1 MIWRHQPH
9 NTFQIRKLTL
19 NLPNNELAFSDVF
32 YVGLLV
38 CLSTC
43 PPASMNIHKLN
54 NIFNPQRIALIGVIT
69 NPNSVSGKVLINLVS
84 GGYRGVV
91 YPVNSENEAVMG
103 IPCYPNVISLP
114 KVPDLAIICSPAEK
128 VPGIVKECGDF
139 GIRGIII
146 MSAGFK
152 EIGEDGKKL
161 EAQIIAEIGRHEG
174 MRVIGPNC
182 LGIIVPGLKLNAS
195 FAADM
200 PKQGNIAFISQ
211 SGALCTSVL
220 DWAME
225 GKIGFS
231 QFVSIG
237 NSIDVE
243 FGDLI
248 DYFGE
253 DEQTHCIILYIE
265 SIQNPRKFMTAAR
278 AFARKKP
285 IIVYKAGRFPE
296 SAQVAASHTG
306 AMASEDAVYDA
317 AFQRAGLARV
327 YEIGDIFSVAEM
339 IGRGKFPQGPRLGI
353 VTNAGGPGVMA
364 TDALIAAN
372 GVLAELSDET
382 ISMLNENLPP
392 YWSHGNPV
400 DVLGDARSKRIAR
413 ATEIVLADHGVDAV
427 LVILTP
433 QAMTNPN
440 ATAKEISA
448 LVSDTRKPILAAWL
462 GGQSMH
468 EADDI
473 LVDHGI
479 PSYKT
484 PEQAIRAFMTMVAYN
499 RNLAALYETPRDI
512 PVEFSLD
519 RQYLRESFK
528 QMIAGHGSIL
538 PEDTSKNFLE
548 NFGISTTKPYF
559 ASCADEAVEISKR
572 IGYPVVLK
580 ILSPDITHK
589 SDVGGV
595 QLDLGTEKLVRAAFE
610 QILESAKVRRPDAR
624 VEGVTVQKMASSKDS
639 VEMILGIKKDKI
651 FGTVLMIGMG
661 GVTAEL
667 FGDKALGFP
676 PLNECLARHMI
687 ESLKIYPL
695 LRGYRGSPPMNIG
708 KLIQVLI
715 RLSYLAAD
723 YPEITELDINPLL
736 VTPGEVI
743 ALDAR
748 MVVDSMAAGQDD
760 DQYAHLALHP
770 YPEKYVKSTFLQD
783 GTRVLLRPIKPEDEP
798 LWLEM
803 LGSCSRESLYSRFRY
818 FFHWETHE
826 VATRYCYI
834 DYDREIAI
842 VAEIIENGQRKL
854 VGIGR
859 LVADP
864 DHETVE
870 YAILIADA
878 WQQKDLG
885 NIITDFCLE
894 VAESGK
900 LKKIVA
906 QTTTDNKRMISVFQ
920 KRGFEVRINNHD
932 STVDVVK
939 IL

>member
-1 MIWRHQPH
+1 
-9 NTFQIRKLTL
+9 
-19 NLPNNELAFSDVF
+19 
-32 YVGLLV
+32 
-38 CLSTC
+38 
-43 PPASMNIHKLN
+43 MNIHKLN
-54 NIFNPQRIALIGVIT
+54 NIFNPQRIALIGVTT

-84 GGYRGVV
+84 GGFRGVV
-91 YPVNSENEAVMG
+91 YPVNAENEAVMG
-103 IPCYPNVISLP
+103 IPCYPDVTALP
-114 KVPDLAIICSPAEK
+114 KVPELAIICTAAEK
-128 VPGIVKECGDF
+128 VPGIVKQCGDF

-146 MSAGFK
+146 LSAGFR
-152 EIGEDGKKL
+152 EIGEEGKKL
-161 EAQIIAEIGRHEG
+161 EGLVLAEIRRYEG

-200 PKQGNIAFISQ
+200 PRPGNIAFISQ

-253 DEQTHCIILYIE
+253 DENTHCIILYIE

-339 IGRGKFPQGPRLGI
+339 IGRGKFPQGSRLGI
-353 VTNAGGPGVMA
+353 ITNAGGPGVMA

-372 GVLAELSDET
+372 GTLAVLSDET
-382 ISMLNENLPP
+382 TALLNENLPAF
-392 YWSHGNPV
+392 WSHGNPV
-400 DVLGDARSKRIAR
+400 DVLGDARAKRIAK
-413 ATEIVLADHGVDAV
+413 ATQIILADQGVDAV

-440 ATAKEISA
+440 ATAKEISL
-448 LVSDTRKPILAAWL
+448 LVSVTRKPILAAWL

-473 LVDHGI
+473 LVESGI

-499 RNLAALYETPRDI
+499 RNLATLYETPKDI
-512 PVEFSLD
+512 PVEFTLD
-519 RQYLRESFK
+519 RQQLRASFTK
-528 QMIAGHGSIL
+528 MISGQAAIL
-538 PEDTSKNFLE
+538 PENTSKTILE
-548 NFGISTTKPYF
+548 DFGISTTKPYF
-559 ASCADEAVEISKR
+559 ASNADEAVEISSR
-572 IGYPVVLK
+572 ICYPVVLK
-580 ILSPDITHK
+580 IFSPDITHK

-595 QLDLGTEKLVRAAFE
+595 QLNLGTEKQVRAAFE
-610 QILESAKVRRPDAR
+610 RIMESAKMKCPEAR
-624 VEGVTVQKMASSKDS
+624 IEGVTVQKMASSKDS
-639 VEMILGIKKDKI
+639 VEMILGVKKDNV
-651 FGTVLMIGMG
+651 FGTVIMAGMG
-661 GVTAEL
+661 GLTAEL
-667 FGDKALGFP
+667 FGDKAIGFP
-676 PLNECLARHMI
+676 PLNERLARHMI

-695 LRGYRGSPPMNIG
+695 LRGYRGSPPKNVD

-736 VTPGEVI
+736 VTPDDVI

-748 MVVDSMAAGQDD
+748 IVVDSKAAWREDD
-760 DQYAHLALHP
+760 PYSHLALHP
-770 YPEKYVKSTFLQD
+770 YPEKYVKNTILQD
-783 GTRVLLRPIKPEDEP
+783 GTEVLLRPIKPEDEP
-798 LWLEM
+798 LWLGM
-803 LGSCSRESLYSRFRY
+803 LGSCSKESLYNRFRY

-834 DYDREIAI
+834 DYDRELAI
-842 VAEIIENGQRKL
+842 VAEIVEEGQRKL
-854 VGIGR
+854 IGIGR

-894 VAESGK
+894 VVKGGK
-900 LKKIVA
+900 LKKMVA
-906 QTTTDNKRMISVFQ
+906 QTTPDNKGMISVFQ
-920 KRGFEVRINNHD
+920 KRGFEVKMNNLD

-939 IL
+939 ILS